1 MNVVLRLSGQHH
13 SLLQTKLFPG
23 DGKEAVAIALCGRR
37 NDNDRHYLS
46 VHQLH
51 FLSDEDYAER
61 AADRVTWKTDF
72 LVPLL
77 EQAAKRGW
85 AVVKIHSHPGGFSE
99 FSEQDDVSDAEL
111 FTSVFGWVDDDLP
124 HASAVMLPDGKLF
137 GRAFKVDCTHSP
149 LTYIAVAGEDL
160 HFWLSTAE
168 SEGGDGIGTQEFAR
182 RHAQAFGKGTTQ
194 QLQRLSI
201 AVVGCSGTGS
211 PVVEQLARLG
221 VGRLLLVDPDHI
233 EEKNLNRIL
242 NSTMRDAQKSTPKVE
257 VLRRAIEAM
266 GLGTKV
272 ETHAS
277 NLFDPEIVKAVA
289 GCDVLFGCMDSV
301 DGRYLLNRLAT
312 FYCIPYFD
320 LGVKLQADGEGGVEQ
335 ICGSVHYLQ
344 PGGSSLLSRN
354 VLTLEQV
361 KASGLKRREPEA
373 YEEQLKS
380 KYITGVNEDRPA
392 VISVNMLIASLGVN
406 ELL

>member
-1 MNVVLRLSGQHH
+1 
-13 SLLQTKLFPG
+13 
-23 DGKEAVAIALCGRR
+23 
-37 NDNDRHYLS
+37 
-46 VHQLH
+46 
-51 FLSDEDYAER
+51 
-61 AADRVTWKTDF
+61 
-72 LVPLL
+72 
-77 EQAAKRGW
+77 
-85 AVVKIHSHPGGFSE
+85 
-99 FSEQDDVSDAEL
+99 
-111 FTSVFGWVDDDLP
+111 
-124 HASAVMLPDGKLF
+124 ML
-137 GRAFKVDCTHSP
+137 
-149 LTYIAVAGEDL
+149 YIAVAGEDL
-160 HFWLSTAE
+160 HFWLNTAE
-168 SEGGDGIGTQEFAR
+168 SEGGDGIGIQEFAR

-194 QLQRLSI
+194 RLQRLSI

-266 GLGTKV
+266 GLGTEV
-272 ETHAS
+272 ETHIG
-277 NLFDPEIVKAVA
+277 NLFDAEIVKAVA

-301 DGRYLLNRLAT
+301 DGRYLLNRLAM

-361 KASGLKRREPEA
+361 KASGLKRRDPQA

-406 ELL
+406 ELLARLHPYRDDGNQGFAVFRFSLTQAQLYQEDDGEPCATLARHVGRGDMKPLLEMPELSEAVSSKDNL

>member
-1 MNVVLRLSGQHH
+1 MNVVLRLSGQQH
-13 SLLQTKLFPG
+13 SHLRTKLFPG

-37 NDNDRHYLS
+37 NGDVRHYLS

-51 FLSDEDYAER
+51 FLSDEDYVER
-61 AADRVTWKTDF
+61 AADRVTWKTGF

-85 AVVKIHSHPGGFSE
+85 AVVKIHSHPGGFSR

-111 FTSVFGWVDDDLP
+111 FASVFGWVDDGLP
-124 HASAVMLPDGKLF
+124 HASAVMLPDGELF
-137 GRAFKVDCTHSP
+137 GRAFKVDGTHSP

-160 HFWLSTAE
+160 HFWLDTAE
-168 SEGGDGIGTQEFAR
+168 SEGGDGIGIQEFAR

-242 NSTMRDAQKSTPKVE
+242 NSTMQDAQKSTPKVE
-257 VLRRAIEAM
+257 VLRRAIEA
-266 GLGTKV
+266 
-272 ETHAS
+272 
-277 NLFDPEIVKAVA
+277 IV
-289 GCDVLFGCMDSV
+289 L
-301 DGRYLLNRLAT
+301 
-312 FYCIPYFD
+312 
-320 LGVKLQADGEGGVEQ
+320 
-335 ICGSVHYLQ
+335 
-344 PGGSSLLSRN
+344 
-354 VLTLEQV
+354 
-361 KASGLKRREPEA
+361 
-373 YEEQLKS
+373 
-380 KYITGVNEDRPA
+380 
-392 VISVNMLIASLGVN
+392 N
-406 ELL
+406 EL